1 MIHDHLMYK
10 LISWFYF
17 YYFQDQYGYASIA
30 HQQQPQQPQS
40 IGTNR
45 IAHNMRNSVSSITI
59 NQATINANGMTN
71 YHMFFFVN
79 KIVTLIDVLIL
90 CLFIVLHSLPNNV
103 SIGAEAQA
111 QLLQN
116 QINAVQQQKM
126 LHNALTRTTSHQP
139 TNSELQLLQSTLESI
154 STSDCHRKLERTQSE
169 PAPQVNGNSQVNSS
183 R

>member
-1 MIHDHLMYK
+1 MVFLY
-10 LISWFYF
+10 

-59 NQATINANGMTN
+59 NQAAINANGMTN
-71 YHMFFFVN
+71 YQVKLSLFFHKIKTNKIVSLQSMFFFY
-79 KIVTLIDVLIL
+79 

-103 SIGAEAQA
+103 SIGAEAQ
-111 QLLQN
+111 LLQN
-116 QINAVQQQKM
+116 QMNVVQQQKM

>member
-1 MIHDHLMYK
+1 M
-10 LISWFYF
+10 
-17 YYFQDQYGYASIA
+17 
-30 HQQQPQQPQS
+30 
-40 IGTNR
+40 
-45 IAHNMRNSVSSITI
+45 
-59 NQATINANGMTN
+59 
-71 YHMFFFVN
+71 
-79 KIVTLIDVLIL
+79 IL

-116 QINAVQQQKM
+116 QMNVVQQQKM